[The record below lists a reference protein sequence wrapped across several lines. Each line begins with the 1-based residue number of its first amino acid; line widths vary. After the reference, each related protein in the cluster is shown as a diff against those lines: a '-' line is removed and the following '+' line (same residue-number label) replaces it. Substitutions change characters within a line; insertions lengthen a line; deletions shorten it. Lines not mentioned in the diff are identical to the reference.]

1 MRKRLGQHFLEDKS
15 VLKKIAGLLEINSSD
30 VIVEV
35 GPGHGELTLEIKN
48 QISHAHRQAG
58 HAYRQAGKIK
68 NNSVKIITI
77 EKDKELA
84 KDLKFRIQDSGLK
97 NIKIVEGDA
106 LKIIPTLSNKLKTI
120 NYKLVG
126 NIPYY
131 ITGYLL
137 RILGELGNKPSLIVL
152 TVQKEVAERIC
163 AKPPKMNLLAA
174 SVQFWAKPEIVGFIS
189 RKSFSPPP
197 EVDSAII
204 KLIPKF
210 NIPSADWRTKFYYQ
224 FIRILFK
231 QPRKTIL
238 NNLSDGMKI
247 SKEEV
252 RKKLVAQGIEP
263 GARPQNLAIDKIII
277 LSTEFF
283 IKKW

>member
-1 MRKRLGQHFLEDKS
+1 MRKRSGQHFLEDKS
-15 VLKKIAGLLEINSSD
+15 VLRKIADLLEINSSD
-30 VIVEV
+30 VVVEV
-35 GPGHGELTLEIKN
+35 GPGHGELTKEFRIQNLEC
-48 QISHAHRQAG
+48 R
-58 HAYRQAGKIK
+58 
-68 NNSVKIITI
+68 IIAV

-84 KDLKFRIQDSGLK
+84 CNLAKEFAGDK
-97 NIKIVEGDA
+97 NMQIIEGDI
-106 LKIIPTLSNKLKTI
+106 LKILLSIPKSYIPNSKS
-120 NYKLVG
+120 YKLVG

-137 RILGELGNKPSLIVL
+137 RTVGNLENKPRLIVF

-174 SVQFWAKPEIVGFIS
+174 SVQFWAKPEITGFIS
-189 RKSFSPPP
+189 RKSFNPPP
-197 EVDSAII
+197 GVDSAII

-210 NIPSADWRTKFYYQ
+210 NILSASLQTKFYYQ

-277 LSTEFF
+277 LSTEFS